1 MCCGTLLGFIVGV
14 VVFKIFR
21 RWAAWRFGYGGHSCG
36 HFGSGCGGHHR
47 SYNRWRN
54 YGPGHGAWDRGGA
67 AQGSDF
73 GASTGAGSGAG
84 SGSNSSSSAGSGA
97 ASSGRPI
104 DDLVRVLELNQ
115 RQKDEAAPVFS
126 LIKQR
131 LGVLGPRVDLAL
143 SVIAGDRFEPE
154 PLLAQLGDLP
164 DFVQHELCEALEHLH
179 TILINEQREALRKE
193 LQRR

>member
-21 RWAAWRFGYGGHSCG
+21 RWAAWRFGHGGGSC
-36 HFGSGCGGHHR
+36 HHRGSGCGGHGR
-47 SYNRWRN
+47 GYNRWSN

-73 GASTGAGSGAG
+73 GASTSAGGS
-84 SGSNSSSSAGSGA
+84 SGSSGGADNSA
-97 ASSGRPI
+97 ASAAAATGRPI

-115 RQKDEAAPVFS
+115 RQKDEALPVLS

-131 LGVLGPRVDLAL
+131 LGVLGPRVELAL
-143 SVIAGDRFEPE
+143 SVIASDRFAPE
-154 PLLAQLGDLP
+154 PLIAQLGDLP
-164 DFVQHELCEALEHLH
+164 DFVQGELIDALEHLH
-179 TILINEQREALRKE
+179 TILISEQREALRKE

>member
-1 MCCGTLLGFIVGV
+1 MCCGALFGFIVGV
-14 VVFKIFR
+14 VLFKVFR
-21 RWAAWRFGYGGHSCG
+21 RWASWRFGYGGGSCH

-54 YGPGHGAWDRGGA
+54 YGPGYGAWDRGGA

-73 GASTGAGSGAG
+73 GAST
-84 SGSNSSSSAGSGA
+84 SGSSANSASGSAASA
-97 ASSGRPI
+97 VPSSGRPI
-104 DDLVRVLELNQ
+104 DEFVRVLELNQ
-115 RQKDEAAPVFS
+115 CQKDEAAPVIS

-143 SVIAGDRFEPE
+143 SVIASDRFEPE
-154 PLLAQLGDLP
+154 PLIAQLGDLP
-164 DFVQHELCEALEHLH
+164 DFVQHELIEALEHLH
-179 TILINEQREALRKE
+179 TILISEQREALRKE

>member
-21 RWAAWRFGYGGHSCG
+21 RWAAWRFGSGGHSCG
-36 HFGSGCGGHHR
+36 HFASGCGGHYR

-54 YGPGHGAWDRGGA
+54 YGPGHGGWDRGGA

-73 GASTGAGSGAG
+73 GAASNSNAGSNVG
-84 SGSNSSSSAGSGA
+84 SSA
-97 ASSGRPI
+97 ASSAASTGRPI

-115 RQKDEAAPVFS
+115 RQKDEAAPVLS

-143 SVIAGDRFEPE
+143 VVIAGDRFEPE

-179 TILINEQREALRKE
+179 TILISEQREALRKE